1 MVVFMQFETRAAS
14 AIVAAWNVHTEVV
27 AVDQLIP
34 IFHSCENF
42 A

>member
-1 MVVFMQFETRAAS
+1 MVVFVQFETGTAS
-14 AIVAAWNVHTEVV
+14 AIVAARNVHTEVV

-34 IFHSCENF
+34 IFLSCENF